1 MTTHN
6 HFVTTGAAVDALR
19 SCAAIER
26 SAHLPSTHHERAT
39 TSADTQHL
47 LSYMLSADP
56 DMLHESFPTGSGSDA
71 SPDYS
76 TFSKAS
82 KAEFAAKKKAEA
94 VETLYKSKK

>member
-1 MTTHN
+1 
-6 HFVTTGAAVDALR
+6 
-19 SCAAIER
+19 
-26 SAHLPSTHHERAT
+26 
-39 TSADTQHL
+39 
-47 LSYMLSADP
+47 MLSADP